1 MDNKIG
7 NQIEMLPVPGAR
19 LHLETR
25 GSGPLLVCI
34 VGGGGDAESFG
45 ALAEALAGRFT
56 VVSYD
61 RRGFAR
67 SPVDGP
73 VDDAARIAQ
82 DADDAVRVIE
92 HCGLG
97 PAHVL
102 GSSSGAI
109 VALELLGRAPSRV
122 RTVVAHEP
130 PAMTLLPDAADWLA
144 TLDGVYATYTASG
157 VSAAMAQFAVAVGLP
172 VMRPP
177 PGVQLPPAVA
187 AMLARMPVNFEFWLE
202 HEIRTYPRYAPDLAA
217 LRTAAD
223 RLVVGYGRDSRG
235 TVLER
240 PARALAELLPAPAVE
255 FAGGHIGYRTD
266 GPAFAAQLAE
276 VLTRSAAHGPVG

>member
-1 MDNKIG
+1 ME

-34 VGGGGDAESFG
+34 VGGNGDAESFG
-45 ALAEALAGRFT
+45 ALADALVGRFT

-61 RRGFAR
+61 RRGFVR
-67 SPVDGP
+67 SPVDDP

-92 HCGLG
+92 HCAMG

-122 RTVVAHEP
+122 RTLVAHEP
-130 PAMTLLPDAADWLA
+130 PAMTLLPDGAHWLA
-144 TLDGVYATYTASG
+144 MLDGVYATYIASG
-157 VSAAMAQFAVAVGLP
+157 VPAAMEKFCAAVGLP
-172 VMRPP
+172 TLRPP
-177 PGVQLPPAVA
+177 PPSVQLPPSIAD
-187 AMLARMPVNFEFWLE
+187 MLARMPVNAAFWLE

-217 LRTAAD
+217 LRISAD
-223 RLVVGYGRDSRG
+223 RLVLGCGRDSRG

-240 PARALAELLPAPAVE
+240 PARALAEVIPARLVE
-255 FAGGHIGYRTD
+255 FAGGHVGYRTD
-266 GPAFAAQLAE
+266 GAAFAAQLAE
-276 VLTRSAAHGPVG
+276 VVTRSATQ